1 MVDMPDQEVVGLQ
14 DTMILGAEI
23 HLAKVLRA
31 VDVWLPDYRHQALQK
46 QVSVDS
52 DYLHYPQQQDFP
64 T

>member
-1 MVDMPDQEVVGLQ
+1 MQDQEVVRLQ
-14 DTMILGAEI
+14 DTMILEAEI
-23 HLAKVLRA
+23 HLAKVLLLLN
-31 VDVWLPDYRHQALQK
+31 VWLPDYRHQALQK